1 MLYQHIVLTDIGDVE
16 TAIVAETYQE
26 MAVFLAFVLDLLDH
40 ANPTSQRT
48 AIDAD
53 CIIYL
58 CQVIISLVDDT
69 QSLYPICYLI
79 TVIDEPLHILIGD
92 GGVFDDTFLT
102 QFLHVSAKKMG
113 T

>member
-16 TAIVAETYQE
+16 AAIVAETYQE

-79 TVIDEPLHILIGD
+79 TVIDEPL
-92 GGVFDDTFLT
+92 
-102 QFLHVSAKKMG
+102 
-113 T
+113 